1 LSNQLVGVSGTAL
14 ASRLIG
20 IKRDAKV
27 SHVLKRFYQIGAFG
41 MFVTLSLIVSLAAP
55 VVVVLAPLRRAPE
68 AYENEQGLQII
79 QKRSAQV
86 KRVALGK
93 KLCRSLLRRLRGG
106 ECRNVRGRQSVRIVF
121 N

>member
-1 LSNQLVGVSGTAL
+1 LSNQLVGVSGIAL
-14 ASRLIG
+14 VSRLIG

-68 AYENEQGLQII
+68 AYENEQGLQIV
-79 QKRSAQV
+79 KRSRQV
-86 KRVALGK
+86 KRVALAK
-93 KLCRSLLRRLRGG
+93 KLSRPSCLTPAPLRH
-106 ECRNVRGRQSVRIVF
+106 
-121 N
+121 